1 MEAASLLACLQTAG
15 LTVTRTGDQL
25 IVAPRDRITDELRSV
40 IRQRKGEL
48 LSLITAG
55 SPNESQP
62 CATDAGPWAGCVALS
77 PVQEAARQDVLARLA
92 ANPTVKRSFV
102 TRFEYDTL
110 IVTLAVRGIGTCE
123 LKIPAE
129 RFNAEKLEDYAA
141 LVACLSC
148 EGRA

>member
-1 MEAASLLACLQTAG
+1 VSGLPLLNQLRNAG

-25 IVAPRDRITDELRSV
+25 IVAPRDRLTDELRSV
-40 IRQRKGEL
+40 IRQRKREL
-48 LSLITAG
+48 LSVITAA
-55 SPNESQP
+55 SPIESRP
-62 CATDAGPWAGCVALS
+62 CATNADPWADCVALS
-77 PVQEAARQDVLARLA
+77 PVQEAARQDVLAQLA

-102 TRFEYDTL
+102 TRFEYGTL

-129 RFNAEKLEDYAA
+129 RFDSDKPEDYAA

-148 EGRA
+148 EGQA

>member
-1 MEAASLLACLQTAG
+1 VSSLLLLAQLKNAG

-25 IVAPRDRITDELRSV
+25 IVAPRDRLTDELRNV

-48 LSLITAG
+48 LSVITAA
-55 SPNESQP
+55 SPIESQP

-77 PVQEAARQDVLARLA
+77 PVQEAARRDVLAQLA

-102 TRFEYDTL
+102 TRFEYGTL

-129 RFNAEKLEDYAA
+129 RFNPEKLEDYAA

-148 EGRA
+148 EGQA